1 MTESTPSPT
10 DDILRLHD
18 GRALGMAWVGKNKGF
33 PIFYFHGHG
42 SSRLEV
48 LLWAEWAT
56 RLGVWLIA
64 LDRPG
69 IGRSDLKADY
79 RLLDWPNDVVEVA
92 EGLGI
97 ERFAVQAV
105 SGGGAYGLACA
116 YALPHRLTG
125 CGLISSIAPGYL
137 ITKDVPLWMRV
148 TWWWMGKHVP
158 WLSRL
163 FASLEVR
170 ALGSDAARIEKQ
182 LLRASRF
189 FSEPDRKLLQN
200 AKIRRLLAQAI
211 AECVR
216 QGAQGYLD
224 EQMRLVEPW
233 GFNLQE
239 ITFEKIFLWHGEQD
253 RFLPLSVAQ
262 ALAQALPHCTA
273 TFYSNEGHLSTANY
287 AEDILRTLSS

>member
-1 MTESTPSPT
+1 MTASTPSPT
-10 DDILRLHD
+10 DDTFRLHD

-56 RLGVWLIA
+56 RLGIWLIA

-69 IGRSDLKADY
+69 MGRSDLKAGY

-92 EGLGI
+92 ERLGI

-125 CGLISSIAPGYL
+125 CGLISSIAPDYL

-170 ALGSDAARIEKQ
+170 ALGSETVSTEKQ

-189 FSEPDRKLLQN
+189 LSEPDRKLLQN
-200 AKIRRLLAQAI
+200 AEIRRLLAQAI

-239 ITFEKIFLWHGEQD
+239 IAFEKIFLWHGEQD

-262 ALAQALPHCTA
+262 GLAQALPHCTA